1 MRKQKGQESGQVASL
16 GDRRLFQEEPTEQE
30 SLSDANEE
38 EHQVE
43 DEDEAVEAQDDEA
56 DLDGPTK

>member
-1 MRKQKGQESGQVASL
+1 MVSL
-16 GDRRLFQEEPTEQE
+16 GDRRLVQEEPTEQE

-43 DEDEAVEAQDDEA
+43 DEDEAVDDEA
-56 DLDGPTK
+56 DLDGPNK

>member
-1 MRKQKGQESGQVASL
+1 MRKQKGQESGQVVSL
-16 GDRRLFQEEPTEQE
+16 GDRRLVQEEPTEQE

-43 DEDEAVEAQDDEA
+43 DEDEAVDDEA
-56 DLDGPTK
+56 DLDGPNK